1 MGKAGKLM
9 LTLYRR
15 HKPTCRGLINFAA
28 QLKREPTDAECR
40 SFNKCQCKI
49 WAGGMLAGRE
59 VRKSVGTRDWTKANK
74 TVQGWEAEEQITVK
88 ETAITLDEAWIRIQA
103 DLVAR
108 DLSKETIRKYKRLEN
123 QMKAFAIK
131 RGITHLNQFDL
142 DTLTQF
148 RATWADKPRSAGK
161 KLERM
166 RAFFSFAL
174 DREWVKANYAKKIKI
189 KVKDTPAIPLNAK
202 ELQDIY
208 AACDGLAM
216 EAPKQSKL
224 KAYRLKPLLL
234 VMRYAG
240 LRMSDAV
247 QLSKDKISGNAI
259 KIRQAKTGV
268 IVRVPVPPFV
278 LMELA
283 KTPMMTPTRYFWTG
297 NGKRQTATGDYQE
310 MVKEAFDRAGV
321 VKGESNL
328 MGHRFR
334 DTFAI
339 ELLKSRVP
347 IARVSKLL
355 GHDSIAT
362 TIKHYSGWDESQQEQ
377 AEADVA
383 GSWANDPILN
393 PEKLDETKLP
403 RTESAQFQN

>member
-1 MGKAGKLM
+1 M

-15 HKPTCRGLINFAA
+15 HKPTCRGLINLAA
-28 QLKREPTDAECR
+28 QLGREPTDAERRALNRC
-40 SFNKCQCKI
+40 KCKI
-49 WAGGMLAGRE
+49 WAGGTLAGRE
-59 VRKSVGTRDWTKANK
+59 VRKSVGTRDWTKANQS
-74 TVQGWEAEEQITVK
+74 VQEWEAVERVTLK
-88 ETAITLDEAWIRIQA
+88 ETAITLNEAWTRIHA
-103 DLVAR
+103 DMVAR
-108 DLSKETIRKYKRLEN
+108 ALSKETTRKYRRLED
-123 QMKAFAIK
+123 QMKAFATK
-131 RGITHLNQFDL
+131 HGITHLNQFSL
-142 DTLTQF
+142 DNLTQF

-174 DREWVKANYAKKIKI
+174 DRKWVEANYGKKIKI
-189 KVKDTPAIPLNAK
+189 KVKDTPALPLSGK
-202 ELQDIY
+202 ELQNIY
-208 AACDGLAM
+208 AACDALAA

-224 KAYRLKPLLL
+224 KAHRLKPLCL

-247 QLSKDKISGNAI
+247 RLTKDRINGNAI
-259 KIRQAKTGV
+259 KIKQAKTGV

-278 LMELA
+278 LTELA
-283 KTPMMTPTRYFWTG
+283 KTPMMTSTRYFWTG
-297 NGKRQTATGDYQE
+297 NGKLQTATGDYQE

-362 TIKHYSGWDESQQEQ
+362 TIRHYSGWDESQQMQ

-383 GSWANDPILN
+383 GTWANDPILN
-393 PEKLDETKLP
+393 GENLDAENLDDTKLP
-403 RTESAQFQN
+403 RTESVQFQN